1 MIKSTPYQ
9 DFLLDWTF
17 RNLKKSHKFKK
28 AKSKRKQILH
38 AFGYFRLYK
47 KFHKN

>member
-47 KFHKN
+47 KFHKK